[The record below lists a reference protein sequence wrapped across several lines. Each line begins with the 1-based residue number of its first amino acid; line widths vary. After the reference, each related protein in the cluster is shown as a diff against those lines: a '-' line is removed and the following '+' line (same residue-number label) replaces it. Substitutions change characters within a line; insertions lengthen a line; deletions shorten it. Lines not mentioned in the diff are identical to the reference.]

1 MIESLI
7 NAQSI
12 AIVGASNDTTRVA
25 GRPIVYCKS
34 NGFKGRI
41 YPVNPKYDTIQGL
54 KAYPTLAD
62 LPERADIAIIAL
74 PRAAVSKAI
83 ENGKVGT
90 YVMFSGGY
98 AELGDEGRKAQD
110 ELVAKIH
117 AQGSRLMGPNCL
129 GLINRESGLV
139 ASFTGS
145 FANLPKGPR
154 SPVAFVTQSGAFGSY
169 MYGRAIDQGLV
180 VQEWAATGNE
190 ADISAVDFLCYYARH
205 PGINVIVAQLEG
217 VDPVKLN
224 DALEQI
230 DRSGKVLLVCKAGR
244 TSAGAA
250 AAVSHTGSMVGDDAG
265 FDALLRGHRAI
276 RRQSTSELLD
286 LAQAAA
292 LGSLPAGRRVALLSV
307 SGGSGVLMADEA
319 TELGMTLP
327 AIPTT
332 THDVIMKYVE
342 FGNPANPID
351 MTGQLM
357 NTPAMLG
364 EALESLLLSGQF
376 DAAVTYMGQGTA
388 DPAMAP
394 PMLEG
399 FRATRAQTALPM
411 FAVGMLRPEF
421 QQGLRALN
429 VPMYNDAVHCVR
441 AVAALSALPA
451 PGDLAVAE
459 NKRWNWQAAQ
469 AAPALQSRDEFGLKR
484 YFEGCGL
491 SVPSGRRAR
500 DGAEAARHAAA
511 IGFPVA
517 LKLAAIGLQ
526 HKSDIG
532 GVALNLGN
540 AREVEEA
547 SARMKDAA
555 AKAGVTDVQFLVE
568 RQLAKG
574 TELIVS
580 VRCDAIYGHL
590 LIVGLGGVLTEVLK
604 DVAVEA
610 LPSSDR
616 RMEQALRQL
625 RGFKLLQGFRGTAP
639 VDMAKLTT
647 GLRDIS
653 RAAVGLLQSGEFSE
667 IELNPVIAR
676 ADGLWIVDAVAYDA
690 AGNPPANRIFNM
702 KGETSIV

>member
-12 AIVGASNDTTRVA
+12 AIVGASNDTARVA

-74 PRAAVSKAI
+74 PRAAVSRAI

-98 AELGDEGRKAQD
+98 AELGEEGRRAQD

-117 AQGSRLMGPNCL
+117 SQGSRLMGPNCL
-129 GLINRESGLV
+129 GLINRETGLV

-169 MYGRAIDQGLV
+169 MYGRAIEQGIV

-190 ADISAVDFLCYYARH
+190 ADISVVDFLHYYARH
-205 PGINVIVAQLEG
+205 PEIKVIVAQLEG
-217 VDPVKLN
+217 VNPEKFKE
-224 DALEQI
+224 ALEHI
-230 DRSGKVLLVCKAGR
+230 DRLGKVLLVCKAGR
-244 TSAGAA
+244 TRAGAA
-250 AAVSHTGSMVGDDAG
+250 AAESHTGSMVGDDAG

-286 LAQAAA
+286 LVQAASMGA
-292 LGSLPAGRRVALLSV
+292 LPAGRRVALLSV

-319 TELGMTLP
+319 AELGMALP
-327 AIPTT
+327 EIPQSTR
-332 THDVIMKYVE
+332 DVIMKYVE
-342 FGNPANPID
+342 FGNPGNPID

-357 NTPAMLG
+357 NTPQMLA
-364 EALESLLLSGQF
+364 EALETLLLSGRF
-376 DAAVTYMGQGTA
+376 DSAVTYMGQGTA
-388 DPAMAP
+388 DAAMAG
-394 PMLEG
+394 PMAEG
-399 FRATRAQTALPM
+399 FKAVRAKTALPI

-421 QQGLRALN
+421 KEGLAALR

-441 AVAALSALPA
+441 ALAALSGLPA
-451 PGDLAVAE
+451 PGAPQGPGS
-459 NKRWNWQAAQ
+459 QAWDWSKPCAI
-469 AAPALQSRDEFGLKR
+469 ALPGSDDEFGLKASLR
-484 YFEGCGL
+484 ACGL
-491 SVPSGRRAR
+491 SVPDGGRVP
-500 DGAEAARHAAA
+500 DAAA
-511 IGFPVA
+511 AVDAAAQLGYPLA
-517 LKLAAIGLQ
+517 LKLAAAGLQ

-532 GVALNLGN
+532 GVALGLESPG
-540 AREVEEA
+540 EVA
-547 SARMKDAA
+547 DAA
-555 AKAGVTDVQFLVE
+555 RRLLAAAQAAGIANAQLLVE
-568 RQLAKG
+568 RQVGRG

-580 VRCDAIYGHL
+580 VRRDPLYGPL
-590 LIVGLGGVLTEVLK
+590 LIVGLGGVLTEVLR

-610 LPSSDR
+610 LPSTDAR
-616 RMEQALRQL
+616 LEFALQQL
-625 RGFKLLQGFRGTAP
+625 RGKKLLEGYRGVAA
-639 VDMAKLTT
+639 VNMGKLVA
-647 GLRDIS
+647 GLRDIA
-653 RAAVGLLQSGEFSE
+653 RACVALLDSGGYAE

-676 ADGLWIVDAVAYDA
+676 PDGLWIVDAVAYRAARAQA
-690 AGNPPANRIFNM
+690 AG
-702 KGETSIV
+702 